1 MWLYWRFLSD
11 VTIWKLKSIGCV
23 EYLKKFNGKSR
34 PYYSSIQKA
43 YCKFVLQLA
52 ETLRQDWILSYLAKA
67 VIAYQSRWCP
77 WNITEKEIR
86 GRSNPSVVVMSCLFR
101 CLWIHYYEDFLPE
114 NSWARILRNIASLKE
129 SKEWK
134 SEFMKP
140 DFQFSF
146 DTNNNNIIITSL
158 SSLCLLISYTKE
170 TTISQNPFNP
180 TRICCAYVIISVR
193 FDDTEFSTNIVHIPV
208 ILLVIDL
215 GSQLLTTFLVL
226 MADWSRSL

>member
-1 MWLYWRFLSD
+1 
-11 VTIWKLKSIGCV
+11 
-23 EYLKKFNGKSR
+23 
-34 PYYSSIQKA
+34 
-43 YCKFVLQLA
+43 
-52 ETLRQDWILSYLAKA
+52 
-67 VIAYQSRWCP
+67 
-77 WNITEKEIR
+77 
-86 GRSNPSVVVMSCLFR
+86 MSCLFR
-101 CLWIHYYEDFLPE
+101 CLWIYYYEDFLPE

-146 DTNNNNIIITSL
+146 DTNNNYIIITSL
-158 SSLCLLISYTKE
+158 SSLYLLISYTKE
-170 TTISQNPFNP
+170 TTISQNPFNS

-208 ILLVIDL
+208 IVLVIDL